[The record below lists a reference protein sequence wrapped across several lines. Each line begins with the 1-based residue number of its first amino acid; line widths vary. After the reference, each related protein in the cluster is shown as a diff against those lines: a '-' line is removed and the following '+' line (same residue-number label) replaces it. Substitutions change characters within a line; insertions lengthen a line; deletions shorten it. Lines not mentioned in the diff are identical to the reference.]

1 MSASSAESRGT
12 LIEGSL
18 REVALA
24 DVLQLLDLG
33 RKTGVLCVIDAFGRS
48 ARVTLVNGRIR
59 DAAIDGASARGDRQV
74 RDVVIH
80 LLGWSAGR
88 FAVEPVDTEVARARG
103 ASIGVDSV
111 LMEAARQADEWERLA
126 DRVPGAHVVP
136 RLFAD
141 GGAAPVALAPEEW
154 EVLAY
159 ADGVSDVRAIA
170 ARTGRDVLAVAGA
183 VHRLVGEGL
192 VRVSSTPIE
201 SVPLDGERSS
211 DN

>member
-1 MSASSAESRGT
+1 VSAPSTESRGT

-33 RKTGVLCVIDAFGRS
+33 RKTGVLCVTNAFGRA
-48 ARVTLVNGRIR
+48 ARVTLVNGRVR
-59 DAAIDGASARGDRQV
+59 DASVDGALARGERQV
-74 RDVVIH
+74 RDVVIE

-88 FAVEPVDTEVARARG
+88 FAVEPVDPEVVRARG

-111 LMEAARQADEWERLA
+111 LMEAARQADEWERLG
-126 DRVPGAHVVP
+126 DRVPGAHAVP
-136 RLFAD
+136 RLSTG

-170 ARTGRDVLAVAGA
+170 ARAGRDLLAVAGA

-192 VRVSSTPIE
+192 LSVTSTPIE
-201 SVPLDGERSS
+201 AVPLDGERSS
-211 DN
+211 DS

>member
-1 MSASSAESRGT
+1 VNGARGT

-18 REVALA
+18 REITLA

-33 RKTGVLCVIDAFGRS
+33 RKSGVLCVTDAFGRT
-48 ARVTLVNGRIR
+48 ARVTLVVGRIR
-59 DAAIDGASARGDRQV
+59 DAALDGRPARGDRQV
-74 RDVVIH
+74 RDVVIE
-80 LLGWSAGR
+80 LLGWGAGR
-88 FAVEPVDTEVARARG
+88 FAVEPLDTEAARG

-136 RLFAD
+136 RLSAAGD
-141 GGAAPVALAPEEW
+141 AAPVALAPEEW

-159 ADGVSDVRAIA
+159 ADGTSDLRAIA
-170 ARTGRDVLAVAGA
+170 GTTGRDLLAIAGA

-192 VRVSSTPIE
+192 V
-201 SVPLDGERSS
+201 SVADPADAVPHDGERSS
-211 DN
+211 ES